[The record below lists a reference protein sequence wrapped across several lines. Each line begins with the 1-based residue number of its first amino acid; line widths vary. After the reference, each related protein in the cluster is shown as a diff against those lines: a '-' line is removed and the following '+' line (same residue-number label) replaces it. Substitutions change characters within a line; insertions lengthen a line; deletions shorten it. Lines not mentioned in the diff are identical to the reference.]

1 MRPPMAK
8 PDEVLLSKMLIEL
21 KNVSLF
27 YGANAALDNLSIEV
41 QGGAV
46 GLLGPNGAGKSTLL
60 KTLLGFVE
68 PSQGTA
74 SVFGLDVKT
83 DPLGI
88 RRQVGYMPEDECLIL
103 GMNAVQLVSYAGEL
117 CGMPRR
123 DAMQRAHEVLYYVGL
138 DEERYRPI
146 DGYSAGMKQRVK
158 LAQALIHDPKLLL
171 LDEPTNGM
179 DTNGRDEML
188 ELVKDIA
195 VDKGINVI
203 LSSHLLPD
211 VEFACSEIIALSHGS
226 VIIQGQIETLKKNR
240 GQAFDLR
247 VVGDNEAYIAALER
261 HHYRIEVRPDKHLRV
276 TSGSQ
281 EQTGTK
287 FFFQLAYDT
296 GVQLRQLREVRH
308 SLEDVF
314 AEVMSVDAQ

>member
-1 MRPPMAK
+1 
-8 PDEVLLSKMLIEL
+8 MLIEL

-27 YGANAALDNLSIEV
+27 FGTTVALDNLSLEV

-60 KTLLGFVE
+60 KTLLGFIQ
-68 PSQGTA
+68 PNQGSA
-74 SVFGLDVKT
+74 AVFGMNVQR
-83 DPLGI
+83 DPLEI
-88 RRQVGYMPEDECLIL
+88 RRQVGYMPEDECLIP

-117 CGMPRR
+117 CGMPSR

-138 DEERYRPI
+138 DEERYRAI

-179 DTNGRDEML
+179 DTSGREEML

-211 VEFACSEIIALSHGS
+211 VEYACHEIIALSHGS
-226 VIIQGQIETLKKNR
+226 VVIQGQIETLKQNKGR
-240 GQAFDLR
+240 AFDLR
-247 VVGDNEAYIAALER
+247 IVGDSDAYIAALER
-261 HHYRIEVRPDKHLRV
+261 QNYRVEVRPDEHLRV
-276 TSGSQ
+276 TSESQ
-281 EQTGTK
+281 AETGTK

-296 GVQLRQLREVRH
+296 GVQLRQLREVKH
-308 SLEDVF
+308 SLEDIF

>member
-1 MRPPMAK
+1 
-8 PDEVLLSKMLIEL
+8 MLIEI

-27 YGANAALDNLSIEV
+27 FGATAALDNLSLAV

-60 KTLLGFVE
+60 KTLLGFVQ

-74 SVFGLDVKT
+74 SVFGLNVQK

-88 RRQVGYMPEDECLIL
+88 RRQVGYMPEDECLIP
-103 GMNAVQLVSYAGEL
+103 GMNAVQLVAYAGEL

-138 DEERYRPI
+138 DEERYRTI
-146 DGYSAGMKQRVK
+146 DGYSVGMKQRVK

-179 DTNGRDEML
+179 DTSGREEML
-188 ELVKDIA
+188 ALVKDISS
-195 VDKGINVI
+195 DKGINVI

-211 VEFACSEIIALSHGS
+211 VESACDEIIALSHGS
-226 VIIQGQIETLKKNR
+226 VVIQEQIASLKQDR
-240 GQAFDLR
+240 GEAFDLR
-247 VVGDNEAYIAALER
+247 IVGDSESYIAALER
-261 HHYRIEVRPDKHLRV
+261 HNYHVEVRPGNHLRV
-276 TSGSQ
+276 TSQST
-281 EQTGTK
+281 EETGTQ
-287 FFFQLAYDT
+287 FFFKLAYDT
-296 GVQLRQLREVRH
+296 GVQLRQLREVTH

-314 AEVMSVDAQ
+314 AEVMSVDA

>member
-1 MRPPMAK
+1 
-8 PDEVLLSKMLIEL
+8 MLIEL

-74 SVFGLDVKT
+74 TVFGLDVKT

-88 RRQVGYMPEDECLIL
+88 RRQVGYMPEDECLIP
-103 GMNAVQLVSYAGEL
+103 GMNAIQLVSYAGEL
-117 CGMPRR
+117 CGMPSR

-146 DGYSAGMKQRVK
+146 DGYSVGMKQRVK

-179 DTNGRDEML
+179 DTSGRNEML

-226 VIIQGQIETLKKNR
+226 VVIQGQIDTLKKDR

-261 HHYRIEVRPDKHLRV
+261 HNYRTEVRPDKHLRV

-281 EQTGTK
+281 EQTDTK

-296 GVQLRQLREVRH
+296 GVQLRQMREVRH

-314 AEVMSVDAQ
+314 AEVMSVDA

>member
-1 MRPPMAK
+1 
-8 PDEVLLSKMLIEL
+8 MLIEI

-27 YGANAALDNLSIEV
+27 YGATAALDNLSLEV

-60 KTLLGFVE
+60 KTLLGFIQ
-68 PSQGTA
+68 PNQGSA
-74 SVFGLDVKT
+74 AVFGLNVRIN
-83 DPLGI
+83 PLEI
-88 RRQVGYMPEDECLIL
+88 RRQVGYMPEDECLIP
-103 GMNAVQLVSYAGEL
+103 GMNAVQLVSYVGEL
-117 CGMPRR
+117 CGMPSR

-138 DEERYRPI
+138 DEERYRAI

-179 DTNGRDEML
+179 DTSGREEML

-195 VDKGINVI
+195 MDKGINVI

-211 VEFACSEIIALSHGS
+211 VEYACHEIIALSHGS
-226 VIIQGQIETLKKNR
+226 VVIQGQIETLRQNK

-247 VVGDNEAYIAALER
+247 IVGDSDTYITALER
-261 HHYRIEVRPDKHLRV
+261 QNYRVEVRPDKHLRV
-276 TSGSQ
+276 TSGSHGK
-281 EQTGTK
+281 TGTK

-296 GVQLRQLREVRH
+296 GVQLRQLREVKH
-308 SLEDVF
+308 SLEDIF

>member
-1 MRPPMAK
+1 
-8 PDEVLLSKMLIEL
+8 MLIEL

-27 YGANAALDNLSIEV
+27 YGTTAALDNLSMEV

-68 PSQGTA
+68 PTQGTA

-88 RRQVGYMPEDECLIL
+88 RRQVGYMPEDECLIP

-117 CGMPRR
+117 CGMPSR
-123 DAMQRAHEVLYYVGL
+123 DAMQRAHEVLYYIGL
-138 DEERYRPI
+138 DEERYRTI

-179 DTNGRDEML
+179 DTSGRDEML

-195 VDKGINVI
+195 TDKGINVI

-211 VEFACSEIIALSHGS
+211 VEFACHEIIALSHGS
-226 VIIQGQIETLKKNR
+226 VIVQGQIETLKKNK

-247 VVGDNEAYIAALER
+247 IVGDNEVYIAALER
-261 HHYRIEVRPDKHLRV
+261 HNYHIEVRPDKHLRV

-281 EQTGTK
+281 EQTDTK
-287 FFFQLAYDT
+287 FFFKLAYDT

-308 SLEDVF
+308 SLEDIF
-314 AEVMSVDAQ
+314 AEVMSVDV

>member
-1 MRPPMAK
+1 
-8 PDEVLLSKMLIEL
+8 MLIEI

-27 YGANAALDNLSIEV
+27 FGATAALDNLSLEV

-60 KTLLGFVE
+60 KTLLGFVQ

-74 SVFGLDVKT
+74 AVFGLNVKT

-88 RRQVGYMPEDECLIL
+88 RRQVGYMPEDECLIS

-138 DEERYRPI
+138 DEERYRTI

-179 DTNGRDEML
+179 DTNGREEML
-188 ELVKDIA
+188 ELVKDISSN
-195 VDKGINVI
+195 KGINVI

-211 VEFACSEIIALSHGS
+211 VEFACHEIIALSHGS
-226 VIIQGQIETLKKNR
+226 VVIQGQIESMKKNK

-247 VVGDNEAYIAALER
+247 IVGNSEAYITALER
-261 HHYRIEVRPDKHLRV
+261 HNYHVEVRPDNHLRV

-281 EQTGTK
+281 EETGTK
-287 FFFQLAYDT
+287 FFFKLAYDT

-308 SLEDVF
+308 SLEDIF
-314 AEVMSVDAQ
+314 AEVMSVDVQ